1 MKSFRVLDKESHVL
15 VLIQEARPDDGEYGV
30 GSWRLEHLE
39 GEGEEL
45 DDGEDG
51 DEGDEDGHLIIMM
64 MMMMKKV
71 MMMTMKTVTPEEMPF
86 VLLGQ
91 SSPRRS
97 QGIVPT

>member
-51 DEGDEDGHLIIMM
+51 DEGDEDGHLMTMM
-64 MMMMKKV
+64 MVM

>member
-30 GSWRLEHLE
+30 GGWRLEHFE

-64 MMMMKKV
+64 MMM
-71 MMMTMKTVTPEEMPF
+71 TMKTVTPEEIPF